1 VDLLVRGVALDQV
14 SILLGHSSVKIT
26 EKHYLAFIAARR
38 QQIAD
43 AVRRVRA
50 NGTVA

>member
-1 VDLLVRGVALDQV
+1 VDLVRGVALDQV

-26 EKHYLAFIAARR
+26 EKHYLAFVA
-38 QQIAD
+38 QIAD
-43 AVRRVRA
+43 AVRRPQA